1 MHAYR
6 DQYATLFRSGQD
18 VVLIG
23 ISVDSVDALQS
34 WAKDDQFQF
43 LFASDVGAVVGQ
55 QYGAFIDRGDRGILD
70 NRTVF
75 VVGPAGRIT
84 HVMAPFREVDPVA
97 YEELGTALDAIAP
110 REEM

>member
-6 DQYATLFRSGQD
+6 DQYAQLFRDGQD

-23 ISVDSVDALQS
+23 ISTDSVDALQS
-34 WAKDDQFQF
+34 WAEDDQFQF

-55 QYGAFIDRGDRGILD
+55 QFGAFVDRGERGVMD

-75 VVGPAGRIT
+75 VIDGEGRIAE
-84 HVMAPFREVDPVA
+84 VMAPFREIDPVA
-97 YEELGTALDAIAP
+97 YEEIGMALERIAP
-110 REEM
+110 KEEM